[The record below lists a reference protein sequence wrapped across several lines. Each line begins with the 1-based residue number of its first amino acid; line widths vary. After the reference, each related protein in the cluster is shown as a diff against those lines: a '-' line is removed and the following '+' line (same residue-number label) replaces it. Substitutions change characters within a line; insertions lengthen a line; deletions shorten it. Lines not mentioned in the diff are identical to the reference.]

1 MMHYG
6 PVRSMASSTFQRKII
21 LFFFL
26 DSILKSKQFL
36 QKKNI
41 CKKNI
46 LKIFYNIFEN
56 NIISVEATKV
66 LQ

>member
-46 LKIFYNIFEN
+46 LKIFFNIFEN